1 MFHLRI
7 SVLPSSHYRLCFF
20 CDLKKYKR
28 RRSLVQLG
36 PYNCYAVSLRY
47 YYLRYNSYLLIISH
61 VFSANAKTIPPDFDD
76 MVLGS
81 SEVFHATTFHFLFPG
96 LGVVVL
102 GAGLHQLQ
110 CHSACGG
117 EDRER
122 GERVL
127 FDLVLQVLVET
138 TVLHDIP
145 FLGVS
150 L

>member
-1 MFHLRI
+1 M
-7 SVLPSSHYRLCFF
+7 
-20 CDLKKYKR
+20 
-28 RRSLVQLG
+28 
-36 PYNCYAVSLRY
+36 
-47 YYLRYNSYLLIISH
+47 SYLLLIIGC
-61 VFSANAKTIPPDFDD
+61 VFSAIAKTIPPDLGD

-81 SEVFHATTFHFLFPG
+81 SEVLHATTFHFLFPG

-102 GAGLHQLQ
+102 GAGLHQLHG
-110 CHSACGG
+110 HSACGG